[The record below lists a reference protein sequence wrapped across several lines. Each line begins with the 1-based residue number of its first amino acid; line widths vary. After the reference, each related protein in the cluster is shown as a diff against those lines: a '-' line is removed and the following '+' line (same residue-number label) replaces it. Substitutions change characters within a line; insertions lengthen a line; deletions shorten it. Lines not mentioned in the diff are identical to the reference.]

1 MWVSDES
8 ARKAANGT
16 HIAARIDNLRF
27 PEDSDGSS
35 RVDLM
40 VDNLKK
46 VGMETIP
53 SDVSVGITPDQGKR
67 IRYEATVVAEM
78 SETVPP
84 AYTLF

>member
-1 MWVSDES
+1 MWVSEES

-46 VGMETIP
+46 VGMETTP

-67 IRYEATVVAEM
+67 IRY
-78 SETVPP
+78 P
-84 AYTLF
+84 L

>member
-16 HIAARIDNLRF
+16 HIAARIDNLLF
-27 PEDSDGSS
+27 AEDTDSSS

-46 VGMETIP
+46 VGMVTTP
-53 SDVSVGITPDQGKR
+53 SDVSVGLTPDMGKR

-78 SETVPP
+78 TEDAPP
-84 AYTLF
+84 ACTLF